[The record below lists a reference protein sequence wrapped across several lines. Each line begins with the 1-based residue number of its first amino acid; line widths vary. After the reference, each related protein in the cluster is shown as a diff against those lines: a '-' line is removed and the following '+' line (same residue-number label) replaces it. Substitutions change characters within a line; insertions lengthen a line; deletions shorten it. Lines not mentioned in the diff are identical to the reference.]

1 MELTLEVTHPSH
13 VVMSSDF
20 SQQEPKITATV
31 TQCPEWVEAFRT
43 GKDVYAT
50 IASIALGLP
59 YEECLEFNPVTGEV
73 NPEGKA
79 RRSIGKVLNLGK

>member
-1 MELTLEVTHPSH
+1 M
-13 VVMSSDF
+13 
-20 SQQEPKITATV
+20 QQEPKLTATV
-31 TQCPEWVEAFRT
+31 TQCPEWCEAFRT

-50 IASIALGLP
+50 IASIALGVP